1 MVPPDS
7 MPLELADSR
16 QIFPSRF
23 PPGRSERR
31 LALVAILLS
40 AAIFLATVPFAKVP
54 LPQIGAFIPVYE
66 SSLVVSDLITA
77 VLLFGQFGFLRSPA
91 LLVLAT
97 GYLFT
102 AAIAVAHA
110 LTFPG
115 LFAPTGLLGA
125 GPQSTAWLYMF
136 WHAGFPLFV
145 IAYSL
150 LKTDDDSRPS
160 PRAGILAGLIA
171 VVVGAGALTL
181 LATAGQDWLPA
192 IMRGNHYA
200 PAMTVVVTTTW
211 VSSLLALGILWLRRP
226 HAVLDLW
233 LMVVMC
239 AWCFDIALA
248 AVLNAGRFD
257 LGFYA
262 GRIYGLLAASFVL
275 AVLLVENGKLYARLV
290 EAHQTTRR
298 LSLEREAQSQ
308 SRVTAIVD
316 SSDDAI
322 IGKNL
327 DGIITS
333 WNPAAERMF
342 GYRADEAVGRPIT
355 LVIPPERMHEE
366 QWILNRLR
374 RGERIDRF
382 VTVRRTRDGRLIDAV
397 LTVSPLRDASGNVSG
412 ASKTVRDVTERRQ
425 TQEALRQSEAT
436 ALAFIESAAEGILI
450 VDEAGQIVVAN
461 GQIEAM
467 FGYTQ
472 RELLG
477 QPMELLL
484 PERVR
489 GRHVGHRGSYVA
501 EPRVRRMGRGL
512 DLTGRRRDGTEFPL
526 EISLSYVRTPQGVRM
541 MAFVT
546 DITERLALERAARQS
561 EKLAALG
568 TLSAGIAHEL
578 NNPLGIINSRIELML
593 IESEDEPLSATVRE
607 DLEVI
612 HRQVQRVARLVGGLL
627 SYARPAGSQRG
638 PVDLNRVV
646 NEVLL
651 LVQKELGKKGVRVS
665 TTLDRSLPVILG
677 EHSALEQVLLNLV
690 TNAQQAIEGAGEV
703 VIETR
708 PATSRPGWV
717 ELVVTDTG
725 RGIPADQMSRIFD
738 PYFTTKAT
746 GTGLGLSI
754 TFRIVEEHAGTIRV
768 RSDAGRGAEF
778 LLSFP
783 VATEPAGGTPEAE
796 PK

>member
-1 MVPPDS
+1 MVPADSLPPD
-7 MPLELADSR
+7 LADDR
-16 QIFPSRF
+16 QVFPSRF
-23 PPGRSERR
+23 PPGRSERW
-31 LALVAILLS
+31 LALTVILVLVAL
-40 AAIFLATVPFAKVP
+40 FLATVPFAKMP
-54 LPQIGAFIPVYE
+54 LPQIWAFIPVYE
-66 SSLVVSDLITA
+66 SALVVNDLITA
-77 VLLFGQFGFLRSPA
+77 VLLFGQFGFLGSPA

-102 AAIAVAHA
+102 AAIAAAHA

-150 LKTDDDSRPS
+150 LKTDDRRAS
-160 PRAGILAGLIA
+160 PRAGVLASVT
-171 VVVGAGALTL
+171 VVVLMAGALTR
-181 LATAGQDWLPA
+181 LATAGQQWLPA
-192 IMRGNHYA
+192 IMRENHYA
-200 PAMTVVVTTTW
+200 PAMTVVVTATW
-211 VSSLLALGILWLRRP
+211 VLSLLALGVLWLRRP

-290 EAHQTTRR
+290 QAHQTTQR

-322 IGKNL
+322 IGKDL

-342 GYRADEAVGRPIT
+342 GYRADEVVGRSIT
-355 LVIPPERMHEE
+355 LIIPPERIHEE
-366 QWILNRLR
+366 AWILNRLR
-374 RGERIDRF
+374 RGEGIDHF
-382 VTVRRTRDGRLIDAV
+382 VTARRTRDGRLIDVV
-397 LTVSPLRDASGNVSG
+397 LTVSPLRDAGGNVAG

-436 ALAFIESAAEGILI
+436 AVAFIESAAEGILI
-450 VDEAGQIVVAN
+450 VDEGGQIVVAN
-461 GQIEAM
+461 AQIEAM

-477 QPMELLL
+477 RPMDMLL
-484 PERVR
+484 PERAR
-489 GRHVGHRGSYVA
+489 DRHVAHRASYVA

-512 DLTGRRRDGTEFPL
+512 DLTGRRQDGTEFPL
-526 EISLSYVRTPQGVRM
+526 EISLSYVRTLGGVRV

-546 DITERLALERAARQS
+546 DITERLALERTARQS

-578 NNPLGIINSRIELML
+578 NNPLGIISSRIELML
-593 IESEDEPLSATVRE
+593 IENEDAALPSAVRE
-607 DLEVI
+607 DLGVI
-612 HRQVQRVARLVGGLL
+612 HRQVQRVVRLVEGLL
-627 SYARPAGSQRG
+627 SYARPAGAERA
-638 PVDLNRVV
+638 PVDLNQVV
-646 NEVLL
+646 DEVLL
-651 LVQKELGKKGVRVS
+651 LAQKELGKKGVRIS
-665 TTLDRSLPVILG
+665 ATLDRSLSPILG
-677 EHSALEQVLLNLV
+677 AHGALEQVLLNLI
-690 TNAQQAIEGAGEV
+690 TNAQQAIEGSGDV
-703 VIETR
+703 TIVTR
-708 PATSRPGWV
+708 SAADRPGWI

-725 RGIPADQMSRIFD
+725 RGIPAEQLSRIFD

-754 TFRIVEEHAGTIRV
+754 TFRIVEEHGGTIRV
-768 RSDAGRGAEF
+768 HSGAGKGAEF

-783 VATEPAGGTPEAE
+783 VAL
-796 PK
+796 